1 MKCPPLQH
9 SPNEAPEAELQVN
22 AGDYI
27 LVWGDVDEDGFYDGE
42 ILDGRRGL
50 VPSNF
55 VEKLEGDDL
64 VDFHQQVVLG
74 VGDCDDSVC
83 TSIPQDLDF
92 LSSDEVR
99 HPHLYDD
106 YKGYLSAVCFPHNF

>member
-1 MKCPPLQH
+1 MNSLKIIFQH

-92 LSSDEVR
+92 LSSDEVS
-99 HPHLYDD
+99 HVYSTWCP
-106 YKGYLSAVCFPHNF
+106 NWI

>member
-1 MKCPPLQH
+1 MNSLNAFLQH

-99 HPHLYDD
+99 HVHTEMQSFLNP
-106 YKGYLSAVCFPHNF
+106 S